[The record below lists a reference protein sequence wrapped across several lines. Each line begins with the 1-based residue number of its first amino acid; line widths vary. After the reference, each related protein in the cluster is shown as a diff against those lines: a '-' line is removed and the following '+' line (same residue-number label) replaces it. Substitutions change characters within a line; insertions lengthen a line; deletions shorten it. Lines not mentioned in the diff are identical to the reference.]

1 MPSDIIQSSHLTDK
15 TAVPSV
21 DTDDTIDEKLEYYL
35 EASPLPGASFAALE
49 LVDTKQTGRFSHSTR
64 KDIETTENALERL
77 PTAKDQA
84 DKDLEKLETNR
95 TTDSIELDEG
105 WRNRGW
111 LVVVGTFLVNFC
123 VFGITFSWGIMQ
135 DL

>member
-1 MPSDIIQSSHLTDK
+1 MSLDNSQSSHFTCK

-21 DTDDTIDEKLEYYL
+21 DTDQTIDEELDYYI

-49 LVDTKQTGRFSHSTR
+49 LVESRASRKGKGQTDTNH
-64 KDIETTENALERL
+64 IERL
-77 PTAKDQA
+77 PAVNKSIEQN
-84 DKDLEKLETNR
+84 LEKLETNR
-95 TTDSIELDEG
+95 TAESVELDEG

-111 LVVVGTFLVNFC
+111 LVVVATFLVNFC